1 MPGHESGW
9 AWFDVTPPEAINR
22 ARPSGITAD
31 LLNAYVRTFRSEAGC
46 QVMRH
51 LRAITVDRVIG
62 PDASDALLR
71 HLEGQRQLVNYIANL
86 AERGGDQI
94 GVFELTNIMSDQR
107 SMEINDD

>member
-1 MPGHESGW
+1 MLGHDSGW
-9 AWFDVTPPEAINR
+9 AWFDVPPPDAINR
-22 ARPSGITAD
+22 EHASGITAD
-31 LLNAYVRTFRSEAGC
+31 LLSAYVRTFRSEAGC

-86 AERGGDQI
+86 AERGVDQI
-94 GVFELTNIMSDQR
+94 GVFQLTNSKSDKR